1 MAEGSQT
8 TLTTAMKRIMR
19 EGTDLRNL
27 PPEVGHIDSAGESEV
42 VDWVGS
48 IVGPPD
54 TSYAEGTFP
63 ITIHF
68 PESYP
73 QTPFRLTFSAPVFH
87 PRISK
92 DGEVWL
98 AELQEDEWSP
108 VFTVRSVLVSLQAM
122 LSDTRPVR
130 GCVLNE
136 EAAALF
142 LEDVAKF
149 EIEASRWTA
158 AHAVR

>member
-1 MAEGSQT
+1 MVQGSQT

-19 EGTDLRNL
+19 ERTHLRNL
-27 PPEVGHIDSAGESEV
+27 PPEVGHIDSAGENEV

-54 TSYAEGTFP
+54 TPYAGGTFP

-73 QTPFRLTFSAPVFH
+73 QTPFLLTFSAAVFH

-92 DGEVWL
+92 DGEVGL

-108 VFTVRSVLVSLQAM
+108 VFTAM
-122 LSDTRPVR
+122 LSDVRPVR
-130 GCVLNE
+130 GCVLSE

-158 AHAVR
+158 AYAVR